1 MNFKNLF
8 AITVLAILLFLG
20 LTAASYK
27 NQLLVDGN
35 LTYGFPLTIRE
46 ILSGDVPVTSTQHP
60 EHFSY
65 ANLFVDV
72 LFTIAV
78 ATIAVYLFQKR
89 KRKSD

>member
-27 NQLLVDGN
+27 NQLPVDGN
-35 LTYGFPLTIRE
+35 LTYGFPLTIQE
-46 ILSGDVPVTSTQHP
+46 TLSGDRPITNTKQSEQ
-60 EHFSY
+60 FSY
-65 ANLFVDV
+65 KNLFIDV

-89 KRKSD
+89 NKK